1 MNKDLYIVAII
12 FATICFGI
20 LNIQHNLE
28 LKRVHSLVIAEQNSK
43 IEAMKFALELNKS
56 NDNYIY
62 MLNSMN
68 RYAEELE
75 YRIETM
81 EKQNE
86 ILKDL
91 RSSK

>member
-20 LNIQHNLE
+20 LNIQHN
-28 LKRVHSLVIAEQNSK
+28 
-43 IEAMKFALELNKS
+43 LELNKS